1 MQAAGGVKG
10 LKIAGNPRIR
20 LFTMIW
26 PRFACPVQKERI
38 SYRIIVTFLLAGAW
52 DRTTVTNCKGESG
65 ETPCRPFSCRTSIST
80 GPGTTYDND
89 DDNDLFESVLFLEAK
104 RIKVT
109 KKQKK
114 NGKINRRKPLGTG
127 YMGQR

>member
-1 MQAAGGVKG
+1 MQAAGDVKG
-10 LKIAGNPRIR
+10 SKVAGNPRIR

-26 PRFACPVQKERI
+26 PRFACPLQKERI

-52 DRTTVTNCKGESG
+52 GRTTVTNCKGESD
-65 ETPCRPFSCRTSIST
+65 ETPYRPFLCRTFILT
-80 GPGTTYDND
+80 GPGTACDND
-89 DDNDLFESVLFLEAK
+89 DDNDLFQPVLFLGSK

-114 NGKINRRKPLGTG
+114 SGKINKRKPLGTG
-127 YMGQR
+127 